1 MLRACYKAY
10 QSGFDVDLSDVNLDQ
25 LMNRSRSLS
34 PHNVKKLREMRN
46 ANVQLPSI
54 FDKERISEGSKGV
67 VTILSS
73 ESLSSKKRFL
83 NQYGGCISTYND
95 GEYDG
100 LSALLGR
107 LQKHI
112 LPGNSIVDYFARHG
126 SEGSGKWCC

>member
-1 MLRACYKAY
+1 
-10 QSGFDVDLSDVNLDQ
+10 
-25 LMNRSRSLS
+25 MNRSRSLS

-83 NQYGGCISTYND
+83 NQYGGWMSTYND
-95 GEYDG
+95 GEYDES
-100 LSALLGR
+100 SALLGR
-107 LQKHI
+107 LQKYT